1 MTIKF
6 FHSRAMQTR
15 TYCNINIIENS
26 IFRTFILVKYID
38 IIYNVFLF
46 YNISFY
52 FVFDGGALA
61 IPRKY
66 ITPANPH

>member
-15 TYCNINIIENS
+15 TYYNINIIENS
-26 IFRTFILVKYID
+26 IFSTFILVKYID
-38 IIYNVFLF
+38 VIYNIFLF
-46 YNISFY
+46 YNISFC
-52 FVFDGGALA
+52 FVFDGSALA